1 MNKILKQSL
10 ILLFIVFIL
19 ILPYFVFAADPIT
32 PDTPLTGLEKVG
44 VSGGY
49 AEITAAGGNDIL
61 GITGIAISTLLGLL
75 GVIFI
80 VLMLYA
86 GYNWMTAAGEEGK
99 VETAQETIK
108 RAIIGLIIV
117 VGSYA
122 LQALI
127 FDKLLS

>member
-19 ILPYFVFAADPIT
+19 ILPYFVFAETASVNPAIKGLTDVKGPYADIT
-32 PDTPLTGLEKVG
+32 TD
-44 VSGGY
+44 
-49 AEITAAGGNDIL
+49 AGGNDIL
-61 GITGIAISTLLGLL
+61 GIIGKAIGTLLGLL

-80 VLMLYA
+80 VLMIYA
-86 GYNWMTAAGEEGK
+86 GYNWMTAAGEESK

-122 LQALI
+122 LQVLI

>member
-19 ILPYFVFAADPIT
+19 ILPYFVFAV
-32 PDTPLTGLEKVG
+32 TPLEGLQDVGQNKGPYISSTGSSED
-44 VSGGY
+44 
-49 AEITAAGGNDIL
+49 DIL
-61 GITGIAISTLLGLL
+61 YIIGTVISTLLSLL

-86 GYNWMTAAGEEGK
+86 GYNWMTAAGEESK

-122 LQALI
+122 LQQLI
-127 FDKLLS
+127 FSKLLS

>member
-19 ILPYFVFAADPIT
+19 VLPYFVFAATTAVNPAIKGLTDVKGSYADIT
-32 PDTPLTGLEKVG
+32 G
-44 VSGGY
+44 VP
-49 AEITAAGGNDIL
+49 EDDIL
-61 GITGIAISTLLGLL
+61 YIIGRVIGALLSLL
-75 GVIFI
+75 GVIFV
-80 VLMLYA
+80 VLMIYA
-86 GYNWMTAAGEEGK
+86 GYNWMTAAGEESK

-117 VGSYA
+117 AGSYA
-122 LQALI
+122 LQVLI